1 MRVIPV
7 FLALILLLTGCW
19 DMKEAQNI
27 NFITALGVDYENGRF
42 VIYAQLLDFSDIAKQ
57 EGAVETG
64 HGEVWIGKSE
74 GRTIDEAL
82 ISLYPAS
89 QQRTS
94 WTHVRTII
102 FSKALLDKHLP
113 EAVNGLIQTRD
124 LRYTPWVFGTDQK
137 LPDILKSISLLN
149 ESVLNSA
156 LLDPE
161 ELFKLYSYVEPLR
174 LIKLMDGVKEP
185 AVTKLLPLVSWTEGV
200 WKGDGEPTPQVKLV
214 GAYAIAQGKNRGL
227 VDSEMLQGARYVK
240 FRRMISFPLP
250 LVLDEGAPVT
260 INIAHRD
267 PDIQIGPGNDPIRV
281 NLNVRAKAY
290 ITELAADSG
299 ITSARLRAAAAET
312 IEREI
317 RRSFDAAKAKQID
330 LYNLEEMIYRHDQ
343 ERWKKLRSQGKP
355 LISIM
360 ELDQVH
366 VEVNLIHSSSH
377 KVLKQ

>member
-1 MRVIPV
+1 M
-7 FLALILLLTGCW
+7 
-19 DMKEAQNI
+19 
-27 NFITALGVDYENGRF
+27 
-42 VIYAQLLDFSDIAKQ
+42 
-57 EGAVETG
+57 
-64 HGEVWIGKSE
+64 
-74 GRTIDEAL
+74 
-82 ISLYPAS
+82 
-89 QQRTS
+89 
-94 WTHVRTII
+94 
-102 FSKALLDKHLP
+102 
-113 EAVNGLIQTRD
+113 IQTRD